1 MADQILTIQPVSLTP
16 TTSQVSMSSRDV
28 MPDIK
33 EISQQLQSKSYKD
46 QYAGS
51 ASIDYTY
58 SSLIKNNVR
67 PKASDIIFS
76 SADVVQT
83 KDHVFIT
90 AETSRPNARSLSPRP
105 ADVLP
110 NASDVMAST
119 KDITKE
125 GDYRHK
131 IVKEIATEVD
141 KSIKEWNKYNLAK
154 TNRLLKPVE
163 SYVA

>member
-1 MADQILTIQPVSLTP
+1 MADQILTIQPVSVTP
-16 TTSQVSMSSRDV
+16 TASQVAMSS
-28 MPDIK
+28 PDIIPYMK
-33 EISQQLQSKSYKD
+33 EIAQQFQSKSYKD

-58 SSLIKNNVR
+58 SSLIKNTIK
-67 PKASDIIFS
+67 PKASDLLFS

-90 AETSRPNARSLSPRP
+90 REASLPNARSITPKP
-105 ADVLP
+105 GDVLL
-110 NASDVMAST
+110 NAGDVMASA

-131 IVKEIATEVD
+131 IVKEIASEVD

-154 TNRLLKPVE
+154 TNRLLKTVE